1 MEKTVYSVAF
11 NQLGGLL
18 LDGKEGVGL
27 TDLEVA
33 TFVRNLEGYNYT
45 ITPELAK
52 ALKETDRQTVLVVVN
67 GIMDVLEAQ
76 LGDKGY
82 TTLYKG
88 FPESVIDLTDDEFY
102 FNAVVYYLFGVE
114 PEGNKEDWFVKHEPV
129 LSKIR
134 ELVPLNLV
142 SHKDLKGL
150 LVNYLTS
157 NVTLSDGDRSNIK
170 VLFDAYTNREL
181 TNLVKDI
188 VIPIKETMVFAT
200 IELGNRGILLG
211 QYKTA
216 TDVLRLIAGMSDSE
230 LSNKYIQFKKFKR
243 SELKIIMS
251 LLENVNYLV
260 DDMNTYAKPWK
271 RFIKLYGSNIN
282 WDKYPKSKYAKDALF
297 GVHKFE
303 TKKGKLDRLYS
314 EFKQNAVNGV
324 DFGKLNELVEEFKTR
339 PGEFARTLVSLL
351 SIVGEDYAEFVMN
364 RFLSVADGVNTR
376 VLYQLLDRV
385 NNINNDVS
393 RFISVKGSKVL
404 LDETHELSD
413 SLVEL
418 VKAKVQDELGKRY
431 ASRDFL
437 GKVYVDE
444 SYKKLALTTS
454 QKGKNESLRPMTQ
467 GSRVAFSKDADV
479 LRCFISWKNIG
490 ANEFYDRVD
499 LDLNVALYGDDFS
512 EVGLVS
518 YYSRY
523 TGIDFSGDIT
533 NAPNGAVEYIDVKGI
548 PNLIDRGIRYIVMGV
563 VDFTGYGFDK
573 IGTVQAG
580 VMELTNDE
588 ATNGKN
594 HYTTAITKGF
604 DIRTPKRNTNTIIID
619 LVEGEYI
626 WVDEGLQVYHTTGL
640 NHNIINQRGGVNDLI
655 KYMVNKNNVSL
666 YDVLVANAVNRGV
679 LVDNPEEAD
688 IAFMEVSDSNPLPLA
703 DILANYI

>member
-1 MEKTVYSVAF
+1 MQKTVYSVAF

-18 LDGKEGVGL
+18 LDGKAGVGL

-52 ALKETDRQTVLVVVN
+52 ALKETERQTVLVAVK

-82 TTLYKG
+82 KTLYKG
-88 FPESVIDLTDDEFY
+88 FPESVINLTDDEFY
-102 FNAVVYYLFGVE
+102 FNAVVYYLFGIE
-114 PEGNKEDWFVKHEPV
+114 PDGNKEDWVVKHEPV
-129 LSKIR
+129 VSKIR

-142 SHKDLKGL
+142 SHKDLKVL
-150 LVNYLTS
+150 LLNYLTS

-170 VLFDAYTNREL
+170 VLFDTYTNREL

-200 IELGNRGILLG
+200 IELGKRGILLG

-216 TDVLRLIAGMSDSE
+216 TDVLRLIAEMSDAE
-230 LSNKYIQFKKFKR
+230 LSNKHIQFKKFKR

-251 LLENVNYLV
+251 LLEGVNYLL

-303 TKKGKLDRLYS
+303 TKKGKLDRLYN
-314 EFKQNAVNGV
+314 EFLKNKLV
-324 DFGKLNELVEEFKTR
+324 DMVQLNELVEEFKTR
-339 PGEFARTLVSLL
+339 PGEFARQLVSIL
-351 SIVGEDYAEFVMN
+351 SIVGDEYAEFVIN

-385 NNINNDVS
+385 TNINNDVS
-393 RFISVKGSKVL
+393 RFISVNGSKVL
-404 LDETHELSD
+404 LEETHELSD
-413 SLVEL
+413 SVVEL
-418 VKAKVQDELGKRY
+418 VKGKINDELGNRY

-479 LRCFISWKNIG
+479 LRCFISWKNMDDTYG
-490 ANEFYDRVD
+490 GRVD
-499 LDLNVALYGDDFS
+499 IDLNTSLYSDDFS
-512 EVGLVS
+512 AVGLVS
-518 YYSRY
+518 YHSRY
-523 TGIDFSGDIT
+523 KGIDFSGDIT
-533 NAPNGAVEYIDVKGI
+533 DAPNGAVEYIDVKGI
-548 PNLIDRGIRYIVMGV
+548 PNLINEGIRYIVMGV
-563 VDFTGYGFDK
+563 VDFTGHGFDK
-573 IGTVQAG
+573 VGTVQAG

-588 ATNGKN
+588 ATKGKN

-604 DIRTPKRNTNTIIID
+604 DIRTSKVNTNTIIID
-619 LVEGEYI
+619 LVEGEYV
-626 WVDEGLQVYHTTGL
+626 WVDEGLQSYRISVL
-640 NHNIINQRGGVNDLI
+640 NHNVLNNRGGVNELV

-666 YDVLVANAVNRGV
+666 YDVLVLNAVNRGV

-688 IAFMEVSDSNPLPLA
+688 IAFMEVSDSSPLPLA